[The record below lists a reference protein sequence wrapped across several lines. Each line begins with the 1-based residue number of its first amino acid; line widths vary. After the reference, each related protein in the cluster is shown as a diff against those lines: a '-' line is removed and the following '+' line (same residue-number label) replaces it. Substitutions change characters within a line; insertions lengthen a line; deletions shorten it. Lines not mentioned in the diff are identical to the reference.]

1 MRIAFLGTPDFT
13 LPIVEAC
20 ARAGE
25 LALVVA
31 QPDRPVGRSGKPQP
45 PPAAQWARAHGVRLE
60 QPEKVKQGRLAA
72 LLASVE
78 ADVAVV
84 AAYGRILPPDALSA
98 PRHGCLNVHASL
110 LPELRGAAPA
120 QWAIARGLGETGVTI
135 MQMDEGLDTG
145 DILLQ
150 LPLPIAPSE
159 TAESLLPRLGA
170 LGARALTEALDLLD
184 RGRLPRTPQDHARA
198 TLAPI
203 LSRDDGRID
212 FGRPAQEC
220 DQRRRGFTPWPGA
233 WTTLGG
239 MVVKVHS
246 AEVVGADLRPQASG
260 FRPEAGEPSLGR
272 TPGEILRAD
281 AAGIDVACAG
291 SVWRLL
297 ELQLEGK
304 KRLAAG
310 PFLQGTRLQ
319 PGDRLGT

>member
-13 LPIVEAC
+13 LPILEAC
-20 ARAGE
+20 LRAGD

-45 PPAAQWARAHGVRLE
+45 PPAARWARERGVRLE

-72 LLASVE
+72 LLASV
-78 ADVAVV
+78 APDVAVV
-84 AAYGRILPPDALSA
+84 AAYGRLLPPEALA
-98 PRHGCLNVHASL
+98 VPRHGCLNVHASL

-120 QWAIARGLGETGVTI
+120 QWAIARGLHETGVTI

-150 LPLPIAPSE
+150 LPLAIDAGE
-159 TAESLLPRLGA
+159 TGETLLPRLGA
-170 LGARALTEALDLLD
+170 LGARTLTEALGLLS
-184 RGRLPRTPQDHARA
+184 RGQLPRRPQDHSRA
-198 TLAPI
+198 TLAP
-203 LSRDDGRID
+203 LLTRDDGRVD
-212 FGRPAQEC
+212 FGRSAQAC

-239 MVVKVHS
+239 AVLKIHA
-246 AEVVGADLRPQASG
+246 AEVGAGLRPQAADLRP
-260 FRPEAGEPSLGR
+260 EAEEPSAAR
-272 TPGEILRAD
+272 PPGEILRAD

-310 PFLQGTRLQ
+310 PFLQGMRLQ

>member
-13 LPIVEAC
+13 LPILEAC
-20 ARAGE
+20 LRAGD

-31 QPDRPVGRSGKPQP
+31 QPDRPVGRSGQPQP
-45 PPAAQWARAHGVRLE
+45 PPAARWALEHGVRLE

-72 LLASVE
+72 ILASVAPE
-78 ADVAVV
+78 VAVV
-84 AAYGRILPPDALSA
+84 AAYGRILPPDALA
-98 PRHGCLNVHASL
+98 TPRHGCLNVHASL

-120 QWAIARGLGETGVTI
+120 QWAIARGLAETGVTI

-145 DILLQ
+145 DIRLQ
-150 LPLPIAPSE
+150 LPLPIAAGE
-159 TAESLLPRLGA
+159 TGESLLPRLGA
-170 LGARALTEALDLLD
+170 LGARTLTEALVLLE
-184 RGRLPRTPQDHARA
+184 RGQLPRTPQDHARA

-203 LSRDDGRID
+203 LTRDDGQID
-212 FGRPAQEC
+212 FGRPAQAC

-239 MVVKVHS
+239 AVLKIHA
-246 AEVVGADLRPQASG
+246 AEVVSGLRPQASG
-260 FRPEAGEPSLGR
+260 FRPEAPEPSDAR
-272 TPGEILRAD
+272 PPGEILRAD

>member
-13 LPIVEAC
+13 LPILEAC
-20 ARAGE
+20 VRAGE
-25 LALVVA
+25 LVLVVA

-45 PPAAQWARAHGVRLE
+45 PPAAKWAREHGVRLE

-72 LLASVE
+72 LLAW
-78 ADVAVV
+78 ATPDVVVV
-84 AAYGRILPPDALSA
+84 AAYGRILPADALVV

-120 QWAIARGLGETGVTI
+120 QWAIARGLQDTGVTI

-145 DILLQ
+145 DIRMQAGLT
-150 LPLPIAPSE
+150 IADDETSE
-159 TAESLLPRLGA
+159 TLLPRLGA
-170 LGARALTEALDLLD
+170 LGARSLTEALDLLA
-184 RGRLPRTPQDHARA
+184 RGQLTRTPQDHARA

-203 LSRDDGRID
+203 LTRDDGRVD
-212 FGRPAQEC
+212 FGRPAQAC

-233 WTTLGG
+233 WTTLAGA
-239 MVVKVHS
+239 VLKIHA
-246 AEVVGADLRPQASG
+246 AEVPGGFGLQASG
-260 FRPEAGEPSLGR
+260 SGPETREPSPAR
-272 TPGEILRAD
+272 PPGEILRAD

-310 PFLQGTRLQ
+310 PFLSGTRLQ